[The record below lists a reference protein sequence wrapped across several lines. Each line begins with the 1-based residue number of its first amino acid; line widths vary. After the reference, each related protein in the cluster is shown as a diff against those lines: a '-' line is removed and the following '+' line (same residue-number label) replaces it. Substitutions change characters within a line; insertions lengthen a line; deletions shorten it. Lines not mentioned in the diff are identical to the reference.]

1 MFGFQWLN
9 VQSLIGLF
17 ALVALCWA
25 VSEDRKRF
33 PWKLVIGAV
42 FVQIALVLVLF
53 AVPGAQVVLKGLSDG
68 VDGLSRATQEG
79 TAFVFGY
86 LAGEG
91 KPQPYPVEN
100 PGFLFV
106 FAFQVLPVI
115 LVVSALSAVLWH
127 WGILKLIVRGFGFIF
142 AKTMGLKG
150 ASSFA
155 VALNI
160 FLGTVET
167 PMMVKGYLNR
177 LTRSELFL
185 MMTVGLATVA
195 GSTMT
200 AYALMLKPV
209 LANAAGHVFAASVIS
224 APAGVA
230 LARILV
236 PEKDLPP
243 ETDAEFMKS
252 EERND
257 SELKYDGTLD
267 AVVKGVAD
275 GLTVVMNI
283 SAVLIV
289 FVALVALGNQ
299 ILKPIGHLFGYQ
311 FSIDAALGVLF
322 TPLAWLMGVEI
333 KDLPEAGRLLGVK
346 LTQTEFAAFLQ
357 LGGLPVDAMSE
368 RTRMLLT
375 YALCGFAN
383 FGSVGI
389 TVFGLTVLVPE
400 RRQEVMD
407 LVWKALIGGFLATL
421 MSAAIVGMLPTG
433 LLHH

>member
-1 MFGFQWLN
+1 LGFTLLNLQSFFGLF
-9 VQSLIGLF
+9 VLIGI
-17 ALVALCWA
+17 CWA
-25 VSEDRKRF
+25 LSENRKRF
-33 PWKLVIGAV
+33 PWKLVLGAV
-42 FVQIALVLVLF
+42 AVQAFLVLVLF

-68 VDGLSRATQEG
+68 VDGLTHATQQG

-86 LAGEG
+86 MAGDG
-91 KPQPYPVEN
+91 QPQPYQVTN
-100 PGFLFV
+100 PGSMFV

-127 WGILKLIVRGFGFIF
+127 WGVLKVIVRGFGFIF

-150 ASSFA
+150 ATSFA

-230 LARILV
+230 FARIMV
-236 PEKDLPP
+236 PEKDLPD
-243 ETDAEFMKS
+243 ETDADFMKS

-267 AVVKGVAD
+267 AIVKGVAD
-275 GLTVVMNI
+275 GLTVVLNI

-311 FSIDAALGVLF
+311 FSIDAILGVAF
-322 TPLAWLMGVEI
+322 TPLAWLMGVPTP
-333 KDLPEAGRLLGVK
+333 DLHEAGRLLGVK

-357 LGGLPVDAMSE
+357 LGAIPEGGMAE

-389 TVFGLTVLVPE
+389 TVFGLTVLAPE

-407 LVWKALIGGFLATL
+407 LIWKALVGGFLATL
-421 MSAAIVGMLPTG
+421 MSAAIVGCIPG
-433 LLHH
+433 FLLQSH